1 MRKLMICWMA
11 AVVLTGALSSC
22 QRGTTPDYEKLN
34 ARAAREYL
42 EPIRPGVPGQQPFW
56 NVYANKFI
64 FAPAFDFPEA
74 EGAAKYR
81 FDLWLVDTLWK
92 EYDLPVPEERPSPAE
107 QLAKYKTSARFLTS
121 FQARSPKADLS
132 PVWESLPVGHLG
144 LVVMAVN
151 ASDEEIGPVGTWE
164 FLRDFPFTGP
174 YPGPSRSYQE
184 AALMALYYNHRQP
197 IVEAISQWKEGK
209 PFNCGN
215 IYASKFVGSVIQ
227 SEALMSR
234 YIPSRREECLENA
247 RKAADILIS
256 LAPPEGAPLAHFPP
270 TYYDSGIIPGQ
281 EPQQVAIYGSSDPDA
296 QLMTM
301 TLDPLYALRG
311 YLALYDV
318 SGEKKYFDEAIA
330 MMRTYDRLID
340 SDGFVPKKLYV
351 RTGEGV
357 NQDGALTGDL
367 LLLIQQLHNQYGV
380 TEFDALA
387 RRCERWMWEHAMKE
401 FDMSAQFEDV
411 SVEKRPYQNLTVM
424 TAGHYARYLLQKEN
438 VSQEEIVAA
447 RDLLHFME
455 DQFVHWAQL
464 PDADG
469 LHFCLSPG
477 VYEQYACRSAIDA
490 SNDCF
495 ADAALSY
502 YEKTGDELMLQ
513 KALAVINT
521 VVNSQAGNG
530 EIATFMRLLYRYGG
544 LDFWLNCSV
553 HSIVTLLRFAEHVG

>member
-22 QRGTTPDYEKLN
+22 QRGTAPDYEKLN

-74 EGAAKYR
+74 EGAAQYR

-174 YPGPSRSYQE
+174 YPGPSRSYRE

-197 IVEAISQWKEGK
+197 IVEAISQWKEGT

-247 RKAADILIS
+247 
-256 LAPPEGAPLAHFPP
+256 
-270 TYYDSGIIPGQ
+270 
-281 EPQQVAIYGSSDPDA
+281 
-296 QLMTM
+296 
-301 TLDPLYALRG
+301 
-311 YLALYDV
+311 
-318 SGEKKYFDEAIA
+318 
-330 MMRTYDRLID
+330 
-340 SDGFVPKKLYV
+340 KL
-351 RTGEGV
+351 
-357 NQDGALTGDL
+357 
-367 LLLIQQLHNQYGV
+367 
-380 TEFDALA
+380 
-387 RRCERWMWEHAMKE
+387 
-401 FDMSAQFEDV
+401 
-411 SVEKRPYQNLTVM
+411 
-424 TAGHYARYLLQKEN
+424 
-438 VSQEEIVAA
+438 
-447 RDLLHFME
+447 
-455 DQFVHWAQL
+455 
-464 PDADG
+464 
-469 LHFCLSPG
+469 
-477 VYEQYACRSAIDA
+477 
-490 SNDCF
+490 
-495 ADAALSY
+495 
-502 YEKTGDELMLQ
+502 
-513 KALAVINT
+513 
-521 VVNSQAGNG
+521 
-530 EIATFMRLLYRYGG
+530 
-544 LDFWLNCSV
+544 
-553 HSIVTLLRFAEHVG
+553 